1 MEIALENKLSNSNR
15 KVAHPK
21 MMLLYLGIASM
32 IMAFAA
38 LTSAYIVKRADVNT
52 WLSFKLPD
60 VFYLSTLVIV
70 LSSVTMTIA
79 KRAFISYNF
88 SRYRLFLGLTFF
100 FGILFVAFQYS
111 GWMWL
116 NDRGVYLA
124 TNPSSS
130 FLFVITGFHVVHLV
144 AGIVALLITYVRS
157 LRANYD
163 LPNLMKDESGEMER
177 TVKLRM
183 ISTYWHFVD
192 ILWIYL
198 FIFFLIIH

>member
-1 MEIALENKLSNSNR
+1 MVAALENNSQPSNR

-38 LTSAYIVKRADVNT
+38 LTSAYIVQRANVNT

-60 VFYLSTLVIV
+60 VFYLSTLVIL

-79 KRAFISYNF
+79 KRAFINRNF
-88 SRYRLFLGLTFF
+88 SRYRLFLGMTLLL
-100 FGILFVAFQYS
+100 GLLFIAFQYS

-116 NDRGVYLA
+116 NNHGVYLA

-130 FLFVITGFHVVHLV
+130 FLFVITGLHVAHLL
-144 AGIVALLITYVRS
+144 AGIIAITVTFGRS
-157 LRANYD
+157 LRTNYD
-163 LPNLMKDESGEMER
+163 TLNPMKDEFNEMNR